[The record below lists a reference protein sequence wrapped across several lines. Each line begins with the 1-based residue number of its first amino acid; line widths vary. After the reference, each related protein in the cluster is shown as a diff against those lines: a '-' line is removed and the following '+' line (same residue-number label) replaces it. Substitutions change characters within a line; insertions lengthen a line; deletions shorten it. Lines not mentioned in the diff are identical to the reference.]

1 MARMTAG
8 PGLAYSEALP
18 AVPVDDGHRA
28 VTVGDRRTRG
38 VTEDNHEHRYCGVLQ
53 ALLAAAFLAHGLL
66 FLFPPADMVELMN
79 ATIPPAFRLFLGVAE
94 VLAAV
99 GLTLP
104 AITRVQPWLVSC
116 AAAGLMIVMIGA
128 TVLHIA
134 RGEVSSAI
142 ITAILLVMATF
153 VAYMRVEGVTDP
165 AANSPLTRQTRDVV
179 DGLARACYNP
189 ALCLPSSLRP
199 LAVDRRSAST
209 SLSEIV
215 CRFRSHNEKQ
225 MDGWVDVW
233 AADPRRKQYGLCSS
247 HWNVQWPRRRPG
259 WRGTPRDNGVGDR
272 QSHGSR
278 PRRNHQ
284 RTGSVSA
291 SQR

>member
-1 MARMTAG
+1 LTI
-8 PGLAYSEALP
+8 S
-18 AVPVDDGHRA
+18 
-28 VTVGDRRTRG
+28 DRRTRG
-38 VTEDNHEHRYCGVLQ
+38 FREAIMNIVLWVLQ

-134 RGEVSSAI
+134 RDEVSSAI

-153 VAYMRVEGVTDP
+153 VAYMRWKVLPILPRT
-165 AANSPLTRQTRDVV
+165 
-179 DGLARACYNP
+179 AR
-189 ALCLPSSLRP
+189 
-199 LAVDRRSAST
+199 
-209 SLSEIV
+209 
-215 CRFRSHNEKQ
+215 
-225 MDGWVDVW
+225 
-233 AADPRRKQYGLCSS
+233 
-247 HWNVQWPRRRPG
+247 
-259 WRGTPRDNGVGDR
+259 
-272 QSHGSR
+272 
-278 PRRNHQ
+278 
-284 RTGSVSA
+284 
-291 SQR
+291 